1 MSKAM
6 KRLYWLVAL
15 PAIIGCNAGT
25 AKTDGDTETG
35 NRHQPARHLV
45 EIAQMKFNP
54 SVLKANEGDSIVFVN
69 RDIVVHDVTEE
80 KDKAWSSQAL
90 SPGAAWVLIA
100 DKTVSYYCSI
110 HPVMKGE
117 IIVD

>member
-1 MSKAM
+1 M
-6 KRLYWLVAL
+6 KLLYWLIAL
-15 PAIIGCNAGT
+15 PAIIGCNTGT
-25 AKTDGDTETG
+25 DKADGDTDTA
-35 NRHQPARHLV
+35 NQHRPARHLV

-69 RDIVVHDVTEE
+69 HDIVVHDVTEE
-80 KDKAWSSQAL
+80 KDKNWSSRAL
-90 SPGAAWVLIA
+90 APGSAWVLIA

>member
-6 KRLYWLVAL
+6 KYLYCLIAL
-15 PAIIGCNAGT
+15 PAIIGCNTGT
-25 AKTDGDTETG
+25 DTTDGDTDTG
-35 NRHQPARHLV
+35 NKHRPARHLV

-90 SPGAAWVLIA
+90 SPGSDWVLIA